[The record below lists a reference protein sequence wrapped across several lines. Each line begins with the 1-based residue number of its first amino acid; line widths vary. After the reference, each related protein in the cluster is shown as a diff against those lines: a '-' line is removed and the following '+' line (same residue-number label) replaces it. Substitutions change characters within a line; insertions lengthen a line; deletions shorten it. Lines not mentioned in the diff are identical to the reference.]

1 MNRLYQKIKLFFT
14 LDEELSM
21 VSDSYARLYLREEPG
36 LKIDLVNDVPD
47 RWGPLNKTHGFWI
60 DNPANIL
67 SNKLAAILNR
77 DEPKDVFDIVT
88 LACNY
93 SFNWRE
99 VYLQTAKKQL
109 ISETDIGIRLS
120 SFPVQMLSKQLWMKT
135 DQDLK
140 QFSDKLITISNDLI
154 FARDNSLGVGRQD
167 LEKASM
173 LEAALK
179 S

>member
-1 MNRLYQKIKLFFT
+1 
-14 LDEELSM
+14 
-21 VSDSYARLYLREEPG
+21 
-36 LKIDLVNDVPD
+36 
-47 RWGPLNKTHGFWI
+47 
-60 DNPANIL
+60 
-67 SNKLAAILNR
+67 
-77 DEPKDVFDIVT
+77 
-88 LACNY
+88 
-93 SFNWRE
+93 
-99 VYLQTAKKQL
+99 
-109 ISETDIGIRLS
+109 
-120 SFPVQMLSKQLWMKT
+120 MLSKQLWMKT